1 MARRAPRMAY
11 LILSLSSIDRDRL
24 KGFTRD
30 KWKSLT
36 ATLSSER
43 GAQAPSAAGGAR
55 EMSPLG
61 TRASP
66 ASLAELWSS
75 FPTVQ
80 ALLGPPLC
88 AGAEDVYIDMGT
100 NMGRHITMLYHPQ
113 RFGFIG
119 EYRNWFGSC
128 GWADRGDKAKV
139 CGNATVVRQRLANV
153 CVMSFEPSP
162 MHVPNLEGRF
172 RDYRSEGTVFP
183 AAGAQRLHFF
193 SAAIAAH
200 NSVETFHWTFGRG
213 HDTGASLARSSA
225 LQHRQRGPL
234 AVPQLGSCCSSG
246 RAWRLREARHAQKQT
261 DPLGDRP
268 TGRPAT
274 AFGARASRLRSRRF
288 RCLDHSGPHLLEHS
302 AQRQRGANGQP
313 VMAAEEA
320 RAAQRARLRQDGH

>member
-1 MARRAPRMAY
+1 M
-11 LILSLSSIDRDRL
+11 
-24 KGFTRD
+24 
-30 KWKSLT
+30 
-36 ATLSSER
+36 
-43 GAQAPSAAGGAR
+43 
-55 EMSPLG
+55 
-61 TRASP
+61 
-66 ASLAELWSS
+66 
-75 FPTVQ
+75 Q

-88 AGAEDVYIDMGT
+88 TGAENVYIDMGT
-100 NMGRHITMLYHPQ
+100 NMGKHITMLYHPQ

-139 CGNATVVRQRLANV
+139 CGNATVVRERLANV

-200 NSVETFHWTFGRG
+200 NSVETFHWTPGRG

-225 LQHRQRGPL
+225 LQHRQRARL
-234 AVPQLGSCCSSG
+234 AVPQLGSCGSSG
-246 RAWRLREARHAQKQT
+246 RAWRLREARHAQKET
-261 DPLGDRP
+261 DPLGAQPLPLVLERAASEAADF
-268 TGRPAT
+268 T
-274 AFGARASRLRSRRF
+274 AF
-288 RCLDHSGPHLLEHS
+288 DHSGPHLLGHS

-320 RAAQRARLRQDGH
+320 RAA

>member
-1 MARRAPRMAY
+1 MEIPDCHPLVRAR
-11 LILSLSSIDRDRL
+11 
-24 KGFTRD
+24 
-30 KWKSLT
+30 
-36 ATLSSER
+36 
-43 GAQAPSAAGGAR
+43 AQAPSVAGGAR

-246 RAWRLREARHAQKQT
+246 RA
-261 DPLGDRP
+261 
-268 TGRPAT
+268 
-274 AFGARASRLRSRRF
+274 
-288 RCLDHSGPHLLEHS
+288 
-302 AQRQRGANGQP
+302 
-313 VMAAEEA
+313 
-320 RAAQRARLRQDGH
+320 